1 MKQEERKEYV
11 IQAKIL
17 ADEHKRINPDCWKRK
32 RTSQVRTQ
40 ITSDSVTNQ

>member
-1 MKQEERKEYV
+1 MILGDKWKAMKPEERKQYV

-32 RTSQVRTQ
+32 RNSEVG
-40 ITSDSVTNQ
+40 V